1 MIPAGGAEGIADAT
15 ENRMALTSALYTG
28 LSGLNVAQT
37 WMQVVGNNIANV
49 NTTAYKSSRALFQ
62 SQFYVT
68 SASGSAPT
76 ADSGGANPSQMGLGA
91 SVATIQK
98 NFGQGSITSTG
109 NNTDLAINGQGFFM
123 VQDPSSGQEFTRDG
137 AFTLNGSDQLVT
149 AHGQLVQ
156 GYAVDSSGTVIP
168 GRLQNVT
175 IPLGSATIAKATS
188 TVDLIGNLSADGVVS
203 SGGST
208 ITSQDLQLSP
218 TAAAAAGTT
227 VPTGT
232 SLLTDLVSTSTGNPN
247 FTLGQTLKLNAQQG
261 TNDIPTQTF
270 TVGAGT
276 TVNDL
281 QTFFNNALGINT
293 TAGGTGSSLIAGTA
307 AGSADLQIVGNSGSA
322 NALTV
327 VTAGFSDASG
337 NTPLTLST
345 STTNLPVG
353 ESTSTSM
360 TVFDSLGIP
369 VTLDI
374 TTSLAT
380 KTSSGT
386 TWNYQVNS
394 PDNIDNNNPGQTLV
408 GTGTLTFDTNG
419 QLLSAAGANISVH
432 RDNTGALPTL
442 PISLNF
448 TGMSSLAQDAGNPG
462 SRMNMSG
469 QDGIQLGT
477 LTNFSVGT
485 DGTITGSFDNGQTRT
500 LGQVAV
506 AEFNNPQGLNDLG
519 GNVYTAG
526 ANSGVPIVT
535 TAQSLGAG
543 AIQSGALDQSNV
555 DLSLEFT
562 NLIQASTGFSAS
574 SRVITTSNQMIT
586 QLLDSTR

>member
-1 MIPAGGAEGIADAT
+1 
-15 ENRMALTSALYTG
+15 MALTSALYTG
-28 LSGLNVAQT
+28 LSGLDVAQA

-68 SASGSAPT
+68 STSGSAPT
-76 ADSGGANPSQMGLGA
+76 ADSGGANPSQLGLGA

-109 NNTDLAINGQGFFM
+109 NDTDLAINGKGFF
-123 VQDPSSGQEFTRDG
+123 VLQDPSAGQEYTRDG
-137 AFTLNGSDQLVT
+137 AFTLNGSDQLVST
-149 AHGQLVQ
+149 NGQLVQ
-156 GYAVDSSGTVIP
+156 GYAVDSTGTIIP
-168 GRLQNVT
+168 GRLDNVT

-188 TVDLIGNLSADGVVS
+188 TVDLIGNLSADGLVS

-232 SLLTDLVSTSTGNPN
+232 SLLTDLVSTASGNPN
-247 FTLGQTLKLNAQQG
+247 FTLGQTLTLNGQHG
-261 TNDIPTQTF
+261 NNDIPTQTF

-281 QTFFNNALGINT
+281 ETFFNNGLGIDT
-293 TAGGTGSSLIAGTA
+293 SAAGTGTSLIAGTA
-307 AGSADLQIVGNSGSA
+307 AGSADLQVVGNSGTS
-322 NALTV
+322 NALTL
-327 VTAGFSDASG
+327 VTAGFSDSSG
-337 NTPLTLST
+337 NTPLTLAT
-345 STTNLPVG
+345 SAVNPPVG
-353 ESTSTSM
+353 ESTSTTM
-360 TVFDSLGIP
+360 TAFDSLGIP
-369 VTLDI
+369 VNLDI
-374 TTSLAT
+374 TTTLAS
-380 KTSSGT
+380 KSSSGT
-386 TWNYQVNS
+386 VWNFQVNS

-419 QLLSAAGANISVH
+419 QLLSSTGANITVH

-442 PISLNF
+442 PITLDFS
-448 TGMSSLAQDAGNPG
+448 GMSSLAQDAGNPG
-462 SRMNMSG
+462 STMQMSG

-477 LTNFSVGT
+477 LTSFSVGT

-506 AEFNNPQGLNDLG
+506 AEFNNDQGLNDLG
-519 GNVYTAG
+519 GNVYTSG
-526 ANSGVPIVT
+526 ANSGVPIIT

-543 AIQSGALDQSNV
+543 SIQSGALEQSNV

-574 SRVITTSNQMIT
+574 SRVITTSDQMIT
-586 QLLDSTR
+586 QLLDSSR